1 MSTGSQRDYGPLWS
15 RWIPPRARDIFYRA
29 RARRIE
35 SEHLREFQR
44 FYAALP
50 DRKEIFYM
58 FFTSGLLQWAART
71 TSFVPQ
77 DVNLVLVGSDLDQD
91 EIAWIRE
98 NLRRPFHH
106 LRLHVDDRA
115 MWEFLFA
122 TNRHNFGWLDVDCFV
137 LQPGL
142 FAEMTS
148 IEPKTVASSIW
159 SFKAPGGIDMLS
171 TFFVFLNVDAIA
183 AVRSR
188 IAVSPDAY
196 SHELIRRPG
205 SPYAFTKLLAPTHRS
220 WLKKVL
226 PTDQNGQPV
235 YVNGDGYFDTLQV
248 YQLISNALGF
258 QVKRVRPLTL
268 GEQLSSNEA
277 LHIGKVSYYR
287 RYRTRSETELQ
298 KLYALLLRADF
309 VLLSE
314 MQGKLPRAYDQLWI
328 RIKSEIEELGIGA
341 GVDEIKETICQE
353 MVCWGASE
361 SSIRRVMAGQD
372 R

>member
-1 MSTGSQRDYGPLWS
+1 MSTGSQRDYGPPWG
-15 RWIPPRARDIFYRA
+15 RWIPAQARDIFYRT

-35 SEHLREFQR
+35 SGHLREFQR
-44 FYAALP
+44 FYASLP
-50 DRKEIFYM
+50 DKQDIFYM

-77 DVNLVLVGSDLDQD
+77 DVNLVLLGSDLQQD

-106 LRLHVDDRA
+106 IRLHVDDRA
-115 MWEFLFA
+115 VWEFLFA
-122 TNRHNFGWLDVDCFV
+122 TNRHNFGWIDVDCFV
-137 LQPGL
+137 FHPGL

-159 SFKAPGGIDMLS
+159 SFKAPGGVDMLS
-171 TFFVFLNVDAIA
+171 TFFVFLNAGAIS
-183 AVRSR
+183 AVRSQV
-188 IAVSPDAY
+188 AVSPDAY

-205 SPYAFTKLLAPTHRS
+205 NSYAFTKLVTPAHAG

-226 PTDQNGQPV
+226 PTDKNGRPV
-235 YVNGDGYFDTLQV
+235 YVNEDGYFDTLQV
-248 YQLISNALGF
+248 YQLIANALGF

-268 GEQLSSNEA
+268 REQLSSNEII
-277 LHIGKVSYYR
+277 HIGKVSYYR
-287 RYRTRSETELQ
+287 RYRNRSEPELQ

-314 MQGKLPRAYDQLWI
+314 MQGQLPREYDRLRL
-328 RIKSEIEELGIGA
+328 RIKSEIEALGFGA
-341 GVDEIKETICQE
+341 DVDELKETICRE
-353 MVCWGASE
+353 MVRWGASE
-361 SSIRRVMAGQD
+361 SSIRRIMADQD
-372 R
+372 H